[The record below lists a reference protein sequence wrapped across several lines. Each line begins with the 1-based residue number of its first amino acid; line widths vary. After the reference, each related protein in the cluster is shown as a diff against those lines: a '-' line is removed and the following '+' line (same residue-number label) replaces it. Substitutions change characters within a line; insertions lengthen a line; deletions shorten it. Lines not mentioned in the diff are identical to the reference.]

1 MIQDLRER
9 LQEAQI
15 EKVQEMYIKEQEDL
29 QNKERDEQYDNWNER
44 YTGEINSRINKE
56 GEQIS
61 EAGR

>member
-1 MIQDLRER
+1 M
-9 LQEAQI
+9 QEAQI